1 MMRLVKLLVVTGLG
15 AVAGIG
21 LGFALFLNQIP
32 EQEVLPDRPAAA
44 VVALTGGPERI
55 ADAIDLMERGYAGR
69 LLISG
74 VNPSLTRADVIR
86 MAPRHRKLIECCVDL
101 GYEARNTI
109 GNAREARQ
117 WMKDHEL
124 RGAVIVVTAN
134 FHMPRALLEMSRA
147 MPGTE
152 LLPFPVVTERSREGT
167 WWRDPAMARL
177 WGLEYVKYVVAL
189 LRRSV
194 EQAFSS
200 GSA

>member
-1 MMRLVKLLVVTGLG
+1 MIRALKTLSFV
-15 AVAGIG
+15 VAGGIAG
-21 LGFALFLNQIP
+21 LCVGFLLFLNQIP
-32 EQEVLPDRPAAA
+32 EQEVLPKRPAAA

-55 ADAIDLMERGYAGR
+55 ADAIDLMERGYATR

-74 VNPSLTRADVIR
+74 VNPSLTRADLIR

-117 WMKDHEL
+117 WMREHEL

-134 FHMPRALLEMSRA
+134 FHMPRALLEMSRTL
-147 MPGTE
+147 PGVE
-152 LLPFPVVTERSREGT
+152 LLPFPVVTERSREGL
-167 WWRDPAMARL
+167 WWRDPMMLRL
-177 WGLEYVKYVVAL
+177 WSLEYVKFVAAL

-194 EQAFSS
+194 EQVFPS

>member
-1 MMRLVKLLVVTGLG
+1 MIPLIRIVGLLSLAGL
-15 AVAGIG
+15 AAAC
-21 LGFALFLNQIP
+21 LGFLIFVHQIP
-32 EQEVLPDRPAAA
+32 EQEALPSRPAAA

-74 VNPSLTRADVIR
+74 VNASLTRADIIR

-101 GYEARNTI
+101 GYAARNTI

-117 WMKDHEL
+117 WMQDHEL

-134 FHMPRALLEMSRA
+134 FHMPRALLEMGYE

-152 LLPFPVVTERSREGT
+152 LLAFPVVTERSREGQ

-177 WGLEYVKYVVAL
+177 WVIEYAKFVAAL

-194 EQAFSS
+194 ERVFSS

>member
-1 MMRLVKLLVVTGLG
+1 MIRALKTLSFV
-15 AVAGIG
+15 VAGGIAG
-21 LGFALFLNQIP
+21 LCVGFLLFLNQIP
-32 EQEVLPDRPAAA
+32 EQEVLPKRPAAA

-55 ADAIDLMERGYAGR
+55 ADAIDLMERGYATR

-74 VNPSLTRADVIR
+74 VNPSLTRADLIR

-109 GNAREARQ
+109 GNAREASQ
-117 WMKDHEL
+117 WMREHEL

-134 FHMPRALLEMSRA
+134 FHMPRALLEMSRTL
-147 MPGTE
+147 PGVE
-152 LLPFPVVTERSREGT
+152 LLPFPVVTERSREGL
-167 WWRDPAMARL
+167 WWRDPMMLRL
-177 WGLEYVKYVVAL
+177 WSLEYVKFVAAL

-194 EQAFSS
+194 EQVFPS

>member
-1 MMRLVKLLVVTGLG
+1 VTTDRLGPALSEPIFNRVT
-15 AVAGIG
+15 VIGIG
-21 LGFALFLNQIP
+21 LIGSSIVRGL
-32 EQEVLPDRPAAA
+32 RRMKAAGE

-55 ADAIDLMERGYAGR
+55 ADAIDLMERGYATR

-74 VNPSLTRADVIR
+74 VNPSLTRADLIR

-117 WMKDHEL
+117 WMREHEL

-134 FHMPRALLEMSRA
+134 FHMPRALLEMSRTL
-147 MPGTE
+147 PGVE
-152 LLPFPVVTERSREGT
+152 LLPFPVVTERSREGL
-167 WWRDPAMARL
+167 WWRDPMMLRL
-177 WGLEYVKYVVAL
+177 WSLEYVKFVAAL

-194 EQAFSS
+194 EQVFPS

>member
-1 MMRLVKLLVVTGLG
+1 MIRIVRMLG
-15 AVAGIG
+15 IIAIAGIAAIC
-21 LGFALFLNQIP
+21 LGFVLFLHQIP
-32 EQEVLPDRPAAA
+32 EQEILPDRPAAA
-44 VVALTGGPERI
+44 VIALTGGPERI

-134 FHMPRALLEMSRA
+134 FHMPRALLEMSRV
-147 MPGTE
+147 MPGTQ
-152 LLPFPVVTERSREGT
+152 LLPFPVVTERSREGL

-177 WGLEYVKYVVAL
+177 WGLEYVKYLAAL

-194 EQAFSS
+194 EQVFSI